1 MTTDSKTGD
10 IGSVMKRGI
19 AVLGLVAV
27 VGLVEGCI
35 IDTDPGPPAVCLDSS
50 ITFDWVI
57 TANGISRSC
66 AQVGA
71 TTVSIMVDNMMMI
84 ADFDCS
90 AFAGTTQPVIGGVS
104 HAVSLALSDAGGNIL
119 SELAPTH
126 ITTRCGGITDLGTV
140 EFSLTQ

>member
-1 MTTDSKTGD
+1 MPPGLRSDEQIRCLRASLIGKLVQLEGDEMTTDSKTGD

-66 AQVGA
+66 AQVG
-71 TTVSIMVDNMMMI
+71 
-84 ADFDCS
+84 
-90 AFAGTTQPVIGGVS
+90 
-104 HAVSLALSDAGGNIL
+104 
-119 SELAPTH
+119 
-126 ITTRCGGITDLGTV
+126 
-140 EFSLTQ
+140 